1 MDEKKAGHGPV
12 GEPKVEQHQS
22 CNPKSFTLPNPGAG
36 HHQPLQPRAEGP
48 GRPHRPL
55 LLLPGALTLSALQ
68 TAQSIEDSEVIIV
81 INMQCTNI
89 CYYSALSS
97 ALINCANK
105 CRIIVKC
112 LLHFLLAF
120 FNKMAFIWGVRWKKL
135 KQCSHFLV

>member
-55 LLLPGALTLSALQ
+55 LLLPGDLSTLL
-68 TAQSIEDSEVIIV
+68 TAQAIEDP
-81 INMQCTNI
+81 NMILVTNVHQ
-89 CYYSALSS
+89 SM
-97 ALINCANK
+97 
-105 CRIIVKC
+105 
-112 LLHFLLAF
+112 LLF
-120 FNKMAFIWGVRWKKL
+120 
-135 KQCSHFLV
+135 CSVLCVGQLCQ